1 MNIKNI
7 CIGFLALAA
16 CAYFYMNMQPHI
28 KDDSVLIVGT
38 SADFYPF
45 CFSDEQGNIAGYDI
59 DVITQIAHK
68 LGKKIKL
75 IDQPFNTL
83 VLELV
88 GQSIDLIAAG
98 TTPTEERKLHVLFT
112 DSYMPEDPLVVLSN
126 DPINSLDELLHKHII
141 VCTGYTSDIY
151 ISKLNPEHETIRL
164 KSPSEAL
171 LSLQSH
177 AGDVF
182 ITAKNPIQRFLKSHN
197 QYHVWQIP
205 NTGETS
211 SFAVNPTNQE
221 LCDQINKALAEM
233 KADGSL
239 QTLLEKWKIS

>member
-7 CIGFLALAA
+7 IIGLLTVVV
-16 CAYFYMNMQPHI
+16 CAYFYMNMQPQI
-28 KDDSVLIVGT
+28 KDNSVLIVGT

-59 DVITQIAHK
+59 DVITQVAHT
-68 LGKKIKL
+68 LGKKIKFV
-75 IDQPFNTL
+75 DQPFNTL

-88 GQSIDLIAAG
+88 GQSIDIIAAG
-98 TTPTEERKLHVLFT
+98 TTPTEERKRHILFT
-112 DSYMPEDPLVVLSN
+112 ESYMPADPLVALSN
-126 DPINSLDELLHKHII
+126 DPIISLDELLHKHII

-151 ISKLNPEHETIRL
+151 VSKLNPEHELIRL
-164 KSPSEAL
+164 KNPSEAL

-182 ITAKNPIQRFLKSHN
+182 ITAKNPIQRFLESHN

-205 NTGETS
+205 NTGDTS
-211 SFAVNPTNQE
+211 SFAVNITNQE
-221 LCDQINKALAEM
+221 LCDQVNKALAQM
-233 KADGSL
+233 RTDGSL
-239 QTLLEKWKIS
+239 QTILEKWKIS